1 MFLEVKDL
9 ARFPWRRTLAL
20 FCVFGAA
27 WLGIRWLFPL
37 FFPFFL
43 GGTLALLAEPAVKFF
58 SRKMPRAG
66 ASVLAVGILLL
77 LLAGL
82 LVLLCSAILR
92 NLGLLAKALP
102 DMERTASNALSL
114 LRSRL
119 TLLAEKL
126 PENLQPMA
134 HHTLSALFE
143 SGMNFTDDAVRA
155 LPAAM
160 TGFLGAVSG
169 SALTVGT
176 GVLSAFMISLRLPKI
191 QKWLAQRFPPERRE
205 AFLLRLTQIRSAVGG
220 WLRAQS
226 VLLLLTFLIVS
237 VGLLILRIPYA
248 PLWAGGVALVDALPV
263 LGSGTVLLPWALIS
277 LLQGQLPRALGLL
290 ATYACA
296 ALTRSTLE
304 PRLVGR
310 HLGLDPLV
318 TLACLYLGYR
328 LWGFG
333 GMILSPMLGSIAM
346 ELARN

>member
-1 MFLEVKDL
+1 
-9 ARFPWRRTLAL
+9 
-20 FCVFGAA
+20 
-27 WLGIRWLFPL
+27 
-37 FFPFFL
+37 
-43 GGTLALLAEPAVKFF
+43 
-58 SRKMPRAG
+58 MPRSWAC
-66 ASVLAVGILLL
+66 VLAVSLLLL

-82 LVLLCSAILR
+82 LVLLCSAIVR
-92 NLGLLAKALP
+92 NLGLLAGALP
-102 DMERTASNALSL
+102 DMERAAADALSL

-119 TLLAEKL
+119 TLLVEKL
-126 PENLQPMA
+126 PENLQSTA
-134 HHTLSALFE
+134 QHSLSRLFE

-155 LPAAM
+155 LPAVI

-176 GVLSAFMISLRLPKI
+176 GVLSAYMISLRRPKI
-191 QKWLAQRFPPERRE
+191 QKWLAQRFSPERRE
-205 AFLLRLTQIRSAVGG
+205 AFRLRLAQIRSVVGG

-226 VLLLLTFLIVS
+226 VLLLLTFTIVS
-237 VGLLILRIPYA
+237 AGLLILRIPYA

-277 LLQGQLPRALGLL
+277 LLQGHLPRALGLL

-296 ALTRSTLE
+296 ALARSTLE

-328 LWGFG
+328 LWGFAG
-333 GMILSPMLGSIAM
+333 LILSPMLGSIAM